1 MNFIGLPSPSAFV
14 KKFLIIVESNYHDI
28 KVPKQ
33 IKKEFFH
40 VTEAFLQ
47 VQSDQIDGTNI
58 VRKIGKNDSYIYSQ
72 ELRYVLN
79 GERIQKKR

>member
-1 MNFIGLPSPSAFV
+1 M